1 MVALRRTID
10 EALSGCKVP
19 IEPIGLQAQ
28 AILFG
33 GIHAKA
39 KHLVGETD
47 TGMNYKDM
55 IK

>member
-39 KHLVGETD
+39 KTPCRGDGHGNEL
-47 TGMNYKDM
+47 
-55 IK
+55 